1 MGFFDELINL
11 FSQEEID
18 KSFKLEVLGKSAVC
32 ISGYKK
38 ILLLTESE
46 IVVLMSGET
55 RLLISGAK
63 LYVKK
68 LEEAELVVAGVIMNL
83 SIE

>member
-18 KSFKLEVLGKSAVC
+18 KSFKLEVLGRSAVC

-38 ILLLTESE
+38 VLSLTECE
-46 IVVLMSGET
+46 IVVLINVGT
-55 RLLISGAK
+55 KLVISGGK

-68 LEEAELVVAGVIMNL
+68 LDDTELVIAGMIVNI